1 MAMAK
6 HKQQT
11 VDAIYEHGTLRLLHP
26 EEVELTEG
34 EKVRVTVTHQLT
46 PDEMT
51 DLAASVY
58 SGLDEEEIAE
68 IEKIAFDRS
77 NFSGDKTL

>member
-34 EKVRVTVTHQLT
+34 EKVRVIVTYQLT